1 MEQRTIEAYGY
12 TITGTMDC
20 KRQDDMTE
28 EEFENYYGDN
38 GGENCP
44 YYEEDTREQNV
55 YFMWRYCKWQVIQK
69 KELKEMSTERLIGIL
84 VINSSSMTKSSKQT
98 EEKVFMELSDRKV
111 IDYDVM
117 KAEYERIGMW

>member
-1 MEQRTIEAYGY
+1 MASY
-12 TITGTMDC
+12 T
-20 KRQDDMTE
+20 
-28 EEFENYYGDN
+28 
-38 GGENCP
+38 
-44 YYEEDTREQNV
+44 
-55 YFMWRYCKWQVIQK
+55 K